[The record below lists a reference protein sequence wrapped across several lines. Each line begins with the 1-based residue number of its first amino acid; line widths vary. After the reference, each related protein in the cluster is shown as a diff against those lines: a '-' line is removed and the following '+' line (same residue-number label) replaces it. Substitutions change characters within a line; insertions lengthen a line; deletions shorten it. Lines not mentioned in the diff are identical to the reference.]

1 MALSADAGDTYD
13 SLMTT
18 RRTLK
23 QIFTNRTMAR
33 MGLPIAILV
42 LGILAAPYAAGP
54 VAFLVRPGTAAF
66 LGGFIAVL
74 LFRMLR
80 PFRR

>member
-1 MALSADAGDTYD
+1 MATWHAI
-13 SLMTT
+13 
-18 RRTLK
+18 K
-23 QIFTNRTMAR
+23 QILSNRTTAR
-33 MGLPIAILV
+33 VGLPVAILV
-42 LGILAAPYAAGP
+42 LGVLAAPYTANS

-80 PFRR
+80 PSGR

>member
-1 MALSADAGDTYD
+1 
-13 SLMTT
+13 MTT
-18 RRTLK
+18 WRALK
-23 QIFTNRTMAR
+23 QMVSNGTTAR
-33 MGLPIAILV
+33 VGLPIAILV
-42 LGILAAPYAAGP
+42 LGVLAAPYIAGS

-80 PFRR
+80 PSRR